1 MTKQT
6 PPSLTSFVG
15 GATSSHE
22 GAVLELIRPTDGR
35 VGARLVEAGEEG
47 VAAAVSDAARAF
59 RENRRSTLHQRSQ
72 WLRAMAAAL
81 ANAAEDLALIVCQDV
96 GKPIRP
102 ARFESKRGGEFL
114 EACAASVL
122 HLAGEMV
129 PLDAAPLGA
138 GHIGF
143 TRRVPYGVVG
153 AITPF
158 NAPINLLVQ
167 KVGPAIA
174 AGNAIVAK
182 PAPAGTRSA
191 LALARLFV
199 DAGLPRGLF
208 NVVTGDKETAVALV
222 THPEVRAVTFT
233 GGTDAGDALIR
244 AAGNKKFL
252 SELGSNAA
260 NIVMADADIAEAATK
275 IAAAAFEA
283 SGQQCISAQRVLVQR
298 PVLETFIKAFVAAA
312 KKLKV
317 GAVEDT
323 TTDIGPVVHV
333 GAAERIM
340 SVYQDAI
347 TRGASAALEPTRNGC
362 FVSPGILVDVAFDSR
377 LWRDE
382 VFGPLA
388 LVQPFDNIDEAL
400 TLANDS
406 PFGLQ
411 GAVFTKG
418 LATAMRFSEDFE
430 VGSLWVNEASRFRLD
445 MYPFGGM
452 KSSGTGREGV
462 RYAIEEL
469 SQIKFTGLK
478 F

>member
-1 MTKQT
+1 MVAQG
-6 PPSLTSFVG
+6 SRLTSFVG
-15 GATSSHE
+15 GAVVEHD
-22 GAVLELIRPTDGR
+22 GACLDLVRPGDGQI
-35 VGARLVEAGEEG
+35 GARLVEAGETG
-47 VAAAVSDAARAF
+47 VAAAVADASRAF
-59 RENRRSTLHQRSQ
+59 REHRRSTLHQRAQ
-72 WLRAMAAAL
+72 WLRAMAVAL
-81 ANAAEDLALIVCQDV
+81 GGAAEELAQIVCADV
-96 GKPIRP
+96 GKPLRP
-102 ARFESKRGGEFL
+102 ARFESKRGAEFL
-114 EACAASVL
+114 EACASAVL

-129 PLDAAPLGA
+129 PVDAAPLGA

-143 TRRVPYGVVG
+143 TRYVPYGVVG

-174 AGNAIVAK
+174 AGNAVVVK
-182 PAPAGTRSA
+182 PAPSGTRAA

-199 DAGLPRGLF
+199 EAGLPKGLF
-208 NVVTGDKETAVALV
+208 NIVTGDRETARALV
-222 THPEVRAVTFT
+222 THADVRAVTFT

-260 NIVMADADIAEAATK
+260 NIVMADADLDEAATK

-283 SGQQCISAQRVLVQR
+283 SGQQCISAQRILVHHSIID
-298 PVLETFIKAFVAAA
+298 TFGERLATAARKLTVGPAEDPATDLGPMVHAAA
-312 KKLKV
+312 AARV
-317 GAVEDT
+317 MDMAADAV
-323 TTDIGPVVHV
+323 
-333 GAAERIM
+333 A
-340 SVYQDAI
+340 
-347 TRGASAALEPTRNGC
+347 RGARAVLEPTRRDC
-362 FVSPGILVDVAFDSR
+362 IVSPGIFIGAPRESR
-377 LWRDE
+377 LWREE

-388 LVQPFDNIDEAL
+388 LLEPFDTIDEAL
-400 TLANDS
+400 ALANDS

-411 GAVFTKG
+411 GSVFTKDI
-418 LATAMRFSEDFE
+418 ATAMRFSDDFE
-430 VGSLWVNEASRFRLD
+430 VGSLWINEASRFRLD

-478 F
+478 L